1 MSEMTSNAVI
11 AGSNLVSF
19 MAGITREEKKD
30 LSDLLRYADYFAS
43 QTYDR
48 SEFWTSWMEYYR
60 NRLERFCTVRA
71 RIVKEPTV
79 ITDAEEL
86 EQITAGVNGTTG
98 SASLGRLM
106 QQSLKKVRI
115 DRDARLFFQQGRG
128 SGRLRTFQ
136 VVGCEKTPDGRILIM
151 LCALHANAYTEV
163 DILGLSERVE
173 RDIVLRITGGVYEF
187 HRDQYA
193 TQRESINSKLR
204 NVTRLA
210 IQDI

>member
-1 MSEMTSNAVI
+1 MNEMTSNVVI
-11 AGSNLVSF
+11 AGSNLISF
-19 MAGITREEKKD
+19 MAGLSREEKKD

-43 QTYDR
+43 QTFDR

-60 NRLERFCTVRA
+60 NRLERFSTVRA
-71 RIVKEPTV
+71 RIVKDPMV

-86 EQITAGVNGTTG
+86 EQIAPGVNGTIG

-106 QQSLKKVRI
+106 QQSLRKVRI

-173 RDIVLRITGGVYEF
+173 RDIVLRITGGVYEL

-210 IQDI
+210 IQEI

>member
-1 MSEMTSNAVI
+1 MSEMTSSSVI

-60 NRLERFCTVRA
+60 NRLERFSTVRA
-71 RIVKEPTV
+71 RIVKEPMV

-86 EQITAGVNGTTG
+86 EQITAGVNGTAG

-106 QQSLKKVRI
+106 QQSLQKVRF
-115 DRDARLFFQQGRG
+115 DKDAQLFFQHGRG

-163 DILGLSERVE
+163 DIFGLSERVE

-193 TQRESINSKLR
+193 TQRENINSKLR